1 MIDYNRED
9 ANERFQSEVKDLL
22 SGYLDSDARG
32 YLALKIAKLHDLYLD
47 EWEGT
52 YRNEQ

>member
-1 MIDYNRED
+1 MINYNREE

-32 YLALKIAKLHDLYLD
+32 YLALKIRKLHNLYLD
-47 EWEGT
+47 EWEAA